1 MQKCYINGMGC
12 VSSQE
17 TYDTSFLESVEI
29 NTTENI
35 VYAKQPSYKELIPPA
50 AARRMAKGVKMGL
63 AASTKALKE
72 ANVEVPD
79 AIITGTGM
87 GCIEDSEKFLKALID
102 NNEEYLTPTNFIQS
116 THNTVGAQIALGLGC
131 KGYNFTY
138 VNGSISFESALLD
151 AKLQLENEEENTI
164 LVGAADETSSH
175 TMELFKLVNIIKKES
190 DQPYSV
196 LNSNSSGVVYSEGAT
211 FVTLEN
217 VKKESSYAV
226 LEALQI
232 QNDLNVNEVENFIS
246 SFLEKNNLK
255 IQDIDIVVL
264 GNNGDINFDTYY
276 TAVGSLFDQ
285 IPQVYYKHLSGEFN
299 TASAFG
305 FWVAASILKNQ
316 AIPQVV
322 KMNSIEKANFSKV
335 LLYNQFQ
342 GKDHSLV
349 LLSKC

>member
-1 MQKCYINGMGC
+1 MGC
-12 VSSQE
+12 VSSQD
-17 TYDTSFLESVEI
+17 TYETSFLESVEI

-175 TMELFKLVNIIKKES
+175 TMELFKRVNIIKKES

-217 VKKESSYAV
+217 VKKENSYAV
-226 LEALQI
+226 LKALQI
-232 QNDLNVNEVENFIS
+232 QNELNIDEVESFIT
-246 SFLEKNNLK
+246 SFLDKNNLK
-255 IQDIDIVVL
+255 LQDIDVVVL

-276 TAVGSLFDQ
+276 TAVGSLFSQ
-285 IPQVYYKHLSGEFN
+285 IPQVYYKHLCGEFN

-305 FWVAASILKNQ
+305 FWVAASVLKNQ

>member
-196 LNSNSSGVVYSEGAT
+196 LDSNSSGVVYSEGAT

-217 VKKESSYAV
+217 VKKENSYAV

-232 QNDLNVNEVENFIS
+232 QNELNIDEVESFIT
-246 SFLEKNNLK
+246 SFLDKNHLK
-255 IQDIDIVVL
+255 IQDIDVVVL

-285 IPQVYYKHLSGEFN
+285 IPQVYYKHLCGEFN

>member
-12 VSSQE
+12 VSSQD
-17 TYDTSFLESVEI
+17 TYETSFLESVEI

-196 LNSNSSGVVYSEGAT
+196 LDSNSSGVVYSEGAT

-217 VKKESSYAV
+217 VKKENSYAV

-232 QNDLNVNEVENFIS
+232 QNELNVNDVDNFIGD
-246 SFLEKNNLK
+246 FLEKNHLK
-255 IQDIDIVVL
+255 IQDIDVVVL
-264 GNNGDINFDTYY
+264 GNNGDINFDAYY
-276 TAVGSLFDQ
+276 TTVGSLFDQ
-285 IPQVYYKHLSGEFN
+285 IPQVYYKHLCGEFN

-316 AIPQVV
+316 AIPQIV

>member
-1 MQKCYINGMGC
+1 MGC
-12 VSSQE
+12 VSAQD
-17 TYDTSFLESVEI
+17 TYETSFLESVEI

-72 ANVEVPD
+72 ANIEVPD

-138 VNGSISFESALLD
+138 VNGAVSFESALLD
-151 AKLQLENEEENTI
+151 AKLQIENDEENTI
-164 LVGAADETSSH
+164 LVGAADETAPHS
-175 TMELFKLVNIIKKES
+175 MELFKLINLIKSENNT
-190 DQPYSV
+190 PYSV
-196 LNSNSSGVVYSEGAT
+196 LDSNSSGVVYSEGAT
-211 FVTLEN
+211 FIALEN
-217 VKKESSYAV
+217 QQKENSYAV
-226 LEALQI
+226 VEAIQI
-232 QNDLNVNEVENFIS
+232 QNELKIDEVECFLTN
-246 SFLEKNNLK
+246 FLENNNLR
-255 IQDIDIVVL
+255 IQDIDAVIL
-264 GNNGDINFDTYY
+264 GNNGDVSFDSYY
-276 TAVGSLFDQ
+276 KPVASIFNQ

-305 FWVAASILKNQ
+305 FWIAATIVKNQ
-316 AIPQVV
+316 SIPQII
-322 KMNSIEKANFSKV
+322 KMNSIEKSNFSKV
-335 LLYNQFQ
+335 ILYNQFQ

>member
-1 MQKCYINGMGC
+1 MGC
-12 VSSQE
+12 ISSQE
-17 TYDTSFLESVEI
+17 TYETSFLESVEI

-190 DQPYSV
+190 DLPYSV
-196 LNSNSSGVVYSEGAT
+196 LDSNSSGVVYSEGAT

-217 VKKESSYAV
+217 VKKENSYAV

-232 QNDLNVNEVENFIS
+232 QNELNIDEVESFIT
-246 SFLEKNNLK
+246 SFLDKNHLK
-255 IQDIDIVVL
+255 IHDIDVVVL

-305 FWVAASILKNQ
+305 FWVAALILKNQ

>member
-1 MQKCYINGMGC
+1 MGC
-12 VSSQE
+12 VSAQD
-17 TYDTSFLESVEI
+17 TYETSFLESVAI

-35 VYAKQPSYKELIPPA
+35 IYAIQPSYKEMIPPA

-72 ANVEVPD
+72 ANVAIPD

-138 VNGSISFESALLD
+138 VNGAISFESALLD
-151 AKLQLENEEENTI
+151 AKLQLENEEENSI

-175 TMELFKLVNIIKKES
+175 TMEMFKLINIIKKES

-196 LNSNSSGVVYSEGAT
+196 LNSNSSGVVFSEGAT
-211 FVTLEN
+211 FITLEN
-217 VKKESSYAV
+217 VQKDSSYAV

-232 QNDLNVNEVENFIS
+232 INELNIDETKSFINDFLN
-246 SFLEKNNLK
+246 KNNLK
-255 IQDIDIVVL
+255 FEDIDAVVF

-276 TAVGSLFDQ
+276 SEASSVFNETPQ
-285 IPQVYYKHLSGEFN
+285 IYYKHLSGEYN

-305 FWVAASILKNQ
+305 FWVAASIVKNQ
-316 AIPQVV
+316 VIPSSV
-322 KMNSIEKANFSKV
+322 KMNAIEKSNFSKV

-349 LLSKC
+349 LLSRC

>member
-1 MQKCYINGMGC
+1 MKAYINGMGC
-12 VSSQE
+12 ISAQNTFE
-17 TYDTSFLESVEI
+17 TEFLSEI
-29 NTTENI
+29 TINETEN
-35 VYAKQPSYKELIPPA
+35 VVFANQPSYKEFIPPA
-50 AARRMAKGVKMGL
+50 AIRRMAKGVKMGI

-72 ANVEVPD
+72 ANIETPD

-138 VNGSISFESALLD
+138 VNGAISFESALLD
-151 AKLQLENEEENTI
+151 AKMQIENEEENTI

-175 TMELFKLVNIIKKES
+175 TMELFKLTNVIKNES
-190 DQPYSV
+190 DVPYSV

-217 VKKESSYAV
+217 VQKESTYAV

-232 QNDLNVNEVENFIS
+232 QNELEPNEIESFIS
-246 SFLEKNNLK
+246 EFLNKNNLK
-255 IQDIDIVVL
+255 KEDIEAVVF
-264 GNNGDINFDTYY
+264 GNNGDINFDAYY
-276 TAVGSLFDQ
+276 KIAGEIFNEVPQ
-285 IPQVYYKHLSGEFN
+285 IYYKHLCGEFN

-316 AIPQVV
+316 VVPSSV
-322 KMNSIEKANFSKV
+322 KMNAIEKSNFSKV

>member
-1 MQKCYINGMGC
+1 MKKCYINGMGC
-12 VSSQE
+12 VSAQDTYE
-17 TYDTSFLESVEI
+17 TTFLDSVEI
-29 NTTENI
+29 NSTENI
-35 VYAKQPSYKELIPPA
+35 LYAKQPSYKELIPPA

-72 ANVEVPD
+72 ANVEIPD
-79 AIITGTGM
+79 AVITGTGM
-87 GCIEDSEKFLKALID
+87 GCIEDSEKFLRALID

-138 VNGSISFESALLD
+138 VNGAVSFESALLD
-151 AKLQLENEEENTI
+151 AKLQIENQEENSI

-175 TMELFKLVNIIKKES
+175 TMELFKLINIIKSEK

-217 VKKESSYAV
+217 EKKESSYAI

-232 QNDLNVNEVENFIS
+232 QNELNVDEVENFIQ
-246 SFLEKNNLK
+246 SFLDKNKVNR
-255 IQDIDIVVL
+255 QDIDVLVL
-264 GNNGDINFDTYY
+264 GNNGDIQYDNYY
-276 TAVGSLFDQ
+276 ETARTFLNQ
-285 IPQVYYKHLSGEFN
+285 IPQVYYKHLSGEYY
-299 TASAFG
+299 TSSAFG
-305 FWVAASILKNQ
+305 FWTAASILKNQ
-316 AIPQVV
+316 IVPEII
-322 KMNSIEKANFSKV
+322 KMNAIEKSSYSKV

-342 GKDHSLV
+342 GKEHSLV

>member
-1 MQKCYINGMGC
+1 MGC
-12 VSSQE
+12 VSSQD
-17 TYDTSFLESVEI
+17 TYETSFLESVEI

-217 VKKESSYAV
+217 VKKENSYAV

-232 QNDLNVNEVENFIS
+232 QNELNIDEVESFIT
-246 SFLEKNNLK
+246 SFLEKNHLK
-255 IQDIDIVVL
+255 IQDIDVVVL

-276 TAVGSLFDQ
+276 TAVGSLFSQ

>member
-1 MQKCYINGMGC
+1 MGC

-17 TYDTSFLESVEI
+17 TYETSFLESVEI

-175 TMELFKLVNIIKKES
+175 TMEVFKLVNIIKKES
-190 DQPYSV
+190 DLPYSV
-196 LNSNSSGVVYSEGAT
+196 LDSNSSGVVYSEGAT

-217 VKKESSYAV
+217 VKKENSYAV

-232 QNDLNVNEVENFIS
+232 QNELNIDEVESFIT
-246 SFLEKNNLK
+246 SFLDKNHLK
-255 IQDIDIVVL
+255 IHDIDVVVL
-264 GNNGDINFDTYY
+264 GNNGDIKVDVTFTDAEIKEVKIVEHAETP
-276 TAVGSLFDQ
+276 G
-285 IPQVYYKHLSGEFN
+285 LSDG
-299 TASAFG
+299 A
-305 FWVAASILKNQ
+305 
-316 AIPQVV
+316 
-322 KMNSIEKANFSKV
+322 IEKVPAAIIEKQSTEVDTIAGATVTSKAIIEAV
-335 LLYNQFQ
+335 NAAITEAT
-342 GKDHSLV
+342 K
-349 LLSKC
+349 

>member
-151 AKLQLENEEENTI
+151 AKLQLENQEENTI

-255 IQDIDIVVL
+255 IQDIDVVVL

>member
-1 MQKCYINGMGC
+1 MKKCYINGMGC
-12 VSSQE
+12 VSAQD
-17 TYDTSFLESVEI
+17 TYETSFLESVEI

-72 ANVEVPD
+72 ANIEVPD

-138 VNGSISFESALLD
+138 VNGAISFESALLD
-151 AKLQLENEEENTI
+151 AKLQIENDEENTI
-164 LVGAADETSSH
+164 LVGAADETAPHS
-175 TMELFKLVNIIKKES
+175 MELFKLINLIKIENNT
-190 DQPYSV
+190 PYSV
-196 LNSNSSGVVYSEGAT
+196 LDSNSSGVVYSEGAT
-211 FVTLEN
+211 FIALEN
-217 VKKESSYAV
+217 QQKENSYAV
-226 LEALQI
+226 VEAIQI
-232 QNDLNVNEVENFIS
+232 QNELKIDEVECFLTN
-246 SFLEKNNLK
+246 FLENNNLR
-255 IQDIDIVVL
+255 IQDIDAVIL
-264 GNNGDINFDTYY
+264 GNNGDVSFDSYY
-276 TAVGSLFDQ
+276 KPVASIFNQ

-305 FWVAASILKNQ
+305 FWIAATIVKNQ
-316 AIPQVV
+316 SIPQII
-322 KMNSIEKANFSKV
+322 KMNSIEKSNFSKV
-335 LLYNQFQ
+335 ILYNQFQ

>member
-1 MQKCYINGMGC
+1 MGC
-12 VSSQE
+12 VSSQD
-17 TYDTSFLESVEI
+17 TYETSFLESVEI

-151 AKLQLENEEENTI
+151 AKLQLENEEQNTI

-190 DQPYSV
+190 DLPYSV
-196 LNSNSSGVVYSEGAT
+196 LDSNSSGVVYSEGAT

-217 VKKESSYAV
+217 VKKENSYAV

-232 QNDLNVNEVENFIS
+232 QNELNIDEVENFIS

-255 IQDIDIVVL
+255 IQDIDFVVL

-276 TAVGSLFDQ
+276 TAVGSLFSQ
-285 IPQVYYKHLSGEFN
+285 IPQVYYKHLCGEFN

-305 FWVAASILKNQ
+305 FWVAASVLRNQ
-316 AIPQVV
+316 AIPQIV

-342 GKDHSLV
+342 GKEHSLV

>member
-12 VSSQE
+12 VSAQD
-17 TYDTSFLESVEI
+17 TYETSFLESVEI

-138 VNGSISFESALLD
+138 VNGAVSFESALLD
-151 AKLQLENEEENTI
+151 AKLQIENDEENTI
-164 LVGAADETSSH
+164 LVGAADETATHS
-175 TMELFKLVNIIKKES
+175 MELFKLINLIKNENNT
-190 DQPYSV
+190 PYSV
-196 LNSNSSGVVYSEGAT
+196 LDSNSSGVVYSEGAT
-211 FVTLEN
+211 FIALEN
-217 VKKESSYAV
+217 QQKENSYAV
-226 LEALQI
+226 VEAIQI
-232 QNDLNVNEVENFIS
+232 QNELKIDEVEYFLTN
-246 SFLEKNNLK
+246 FLEDNNLR
-255 IQDIDIVVL
+255 IQDIDAVIL
-264 GNNGDINFDTYY
+264 GNNGDISFDCYY
-276 TAVGSLFDQ
+276 KPVSSIFNQ

-305 FWVAASILKNQ
+305 FWIAATIVKNQSIPQILK
-316 AIPQVV
+316 
-322 KMNSIEKANFSKV
+322 MNTIDKSNFSKV
-335 LLYNQFQ
+335 VLYNQFQ

>member
-1 MQKCYINGMGC
+1 MGC

-190 DQPYSV
+190 NQPYSV

-217 VKKESSYAV
+217 VKKENSYAV

-232 QNDLNVNEVENFIS
+232 QNELNIDEVENFIS
-246 SFLEKNNLK
+246 SFLEKNHLK
-255 IQDIDIVVL
+255 IQDIDVVVL

>member
-12 VSSQE
+12 VSSQD
-17 TYDTSFLESVEI
+17 TYETSFLESVEI

-35 VYAKQPSYKELIPPA
+35 VYAKQPLYKELIPPA

-217 VKKESSYAV
+217 VKKENTYAV

-232 QNDLNVNEVENFIS
+232 QNELNIDEVENFIT
-246 SFLEKNNLK
+246 SFLDKNNLK
-255 IQDIDIVVL
+255 IQDIDVVVL

-276 TAVGSLFDQ
+276 TAVGSLFSQ

>member
-1 MQKCYINGMGC
+1 MGC

-17 TYDTSFLESVEI
+17 TYETSFLESVEI

-196 LNSNSSGVVYSEGAT
+196 LDSNSSGVVYSEGAT

-217 VKKESSYAV
+217 VKKENSYAV

-232 QNDLNVNEVENFIS
+232 QNELNIDEVENFIS
-246 SFLEKNNLK
+246 SFLEKNHLK
-255 IQDIDIVVL
+255 IQDIDVVVL

-276 TAVGSLFDQ
+276 TAVGSLFSQ
-285 IPQVYYKHLSGEFN
+285 IPQVYYKHLCGEFN

>member
-1 MQKCYINGMGC
+1 MGC
-12 VSSQE
+12 VSAQY
-17 TYDTSFLESVEI
+17 TYETSFLESVEI

-138 VNGSISFESALLD
+138 VNGAVSFESALLD
-151 AKLQLENEEENTI
+151 AKLQIENDEENTI
-164 LVGAADETSSH
+164 LVGAADETAPHS
-175 TMELFKLVNIIKKES
+175 MELFKLINLIKSENNT
-190 DQPYSV
+190 PYSV
-196 LNSNSSGVVYSEGAT
+196 LDSNSSGVVYSEGAT
-211 FVTLEN
+211 FIALEN
-217 VKKESSYAV
+217 QQKENSYAV
-226 LEALQI
+226 VEAIQI
-232 QNDLNVNEVENFIS
+232 QNELKIDEVECFLTN
-246 SFLEKNNLK
+246 FLENNNLR
-255 IQDIDIVVL
+255 IQDIDAVIL
-264 GNNGDINFDTYY
+264 GNNGDVSFDSYY
-276 TAVGSLFDQ
+276 KPVASIFNQ

-305 FWVAASILKNQ
+305 FWIAATIVKNQ
-316 AIPQVV
+316 SIPQII
-322 KMNSIEKANFSKV
+322 KMNSIEKSNFSKV
-335 LLYNQFQ
+335 ILYNQFQ

>member
-1 MQKCYINGMGC
+1 MGC

-17 TYDTSFLESVEI
+17 TYETSFLESVEI

-217 VKKESSYAV
+217 VKKENSYAV

-232 QNDLNVNEVENFIS
+232 QNELNIDEVESFIT
-246 SFLEKNNLK
+246 SFLEKNHLK
-255 IQDIDIVVL
+255 IQDIDVVVL

-276 TAVGSLFDQ
+276 TAVGSLFSQ

>member
-1 MQKCYINGMGC
+1 MGC
-12 VSSQE
+12 VSSQD
-17 TYDTSFLESVEI
+17 TYETSFLESVEI

-217 VKKESSYAV
+217 VKKENSYAI

-232 QNDLNVNEVENFIS
+232 QSELNIDEVECFIT
-246 SFLEKNNLK
+246 SFLDKNHLK
-255 IQDIDIVVL
+255 IQDIDVVVL

-276 TAVGSLFDQ
+276 TAVGSLFSQ
-285 IPQVYYKHLSGEFN
+285 IPQVYYKHLCGEFN

>member
-1 MQKCYINGMGC
+1 MGKCYINGMGC
-12 VSSQE
+12 VSAQD
-17 TYDTSFLESVEI
+17 TYETSFLESVAI

-35 VYAKQPSYKELIPPA
+35 IYAIQPSYKELIPPA

-102 NNEEYLTPTNFIQS
+102 NKEEYLTPTNFIQS

-138 VNGSISFESALLD
+138 VNGAISFESALLD
-151 AKLQLENEEENTI
+151 AKMQIENEEENSI

-175 TMELFKLVNIIKKES
+175 TMELYKLINVIKKES
-190 DQPYSV
+190 DKPYSV
-196 LNSNSSGVVYSEGAT
+196 LNSNSTGAVYSEGAT

-217 VKKESSYAV
+217 IQKESSYAV

-232 QNDLNVNEVENFIS
+232 QNELDTNEIENFIRA
-246 SFLEKNNLK
+246 FLNKNNLK
-255 IQDIDIVVL
+255 IEDIDAVVL
-264 GNNGDINFDTYY
+264 GNNGDINFDNYY
-276 TAVGSLFDQ
+276 TIASTIFNQ
-285 IPQVYYKHLSGEFN
+285 IPQIYYKHLSGEFN

-305 FWVAASILKNQ
+305 FWVAASIIKSQ
-316 AIPQVV
+316 AIPSSV
-322 KMNSIEKANFSKV
+322 KMNSIDKSNFSNV
-335 LLYNQFQ
+335 LLYNQYQ

>member
-1 MQKCYINGMGC
+1 MGC
-12 VSSQE
+12 VSAQD
-17 TYDTSFLESVEI
+17 TYETSFLESVEI
-29 NTTENI
+29 NSTENI
-35 VYAKQPSYKELIPPA
+35 IYAIQPSYKEMIPPA

-72 ANVEVPD
+72 ANVAIPD

-87 GCIEDSEKFLKALID
+87 GCIEDSEKFLKSLID

-138 VNGSISFESALLD
+138 VNGAISFESALLD

-196 LNSNSSGVVYSEGAT
+196 LDSNSSGVVYSEGAT
-211 FVTLEN
+211 FFTLEN
-217 VKKESSYAV
+217 VQKDSSYAV
-226 LEALQI
+226 LEAMQI
-232 QNDLNVNEVENFIS
+232 HNELNLDETKSFITA
-246 SFLEKNNLK
+246 FLNKNNLK
-255 IQDIDIVVL
+255 MEDIDAVVF
-264 GNNGDINFDTYY
+264 GNNGDVNFDTYY
-276 TAVGSLFDQ
+276 SEASSIFSQTPQ
-285 IPQVYYKHLSGEFN
+285 IYYKHLSGEYN

-305 FWVAASILKNQ
+305 FWVAASIIKNQ
-316 AIPQVV
+316 EIPSSV
-322 KMNSIEKANFSKV
+322 KMNAIEKSNFSKV

-349 LLSKC
+349 ILSKC

>member
-1 MQKCYINGMGC
+1 MKKCYINGMGC
-12 VSSQE
+12 VSAQD
-17 TYDTSFLESVEI
+17 TYETSFLESVLI

-35 VYAKQPSYKELIPPA
+35 VYAIQPSYKELIPPA

-63 AASTKALKE
+63 AASKKALKE

-102 NNEEYLTPTNFIQS
+102 DNEEYLTPTNFIQS

-138 VNGSISFESALLD
+138 VNGAISFESALLD
-151 AKLQLENEEENTI
+151 AKMQLENEEENSI

-175 TMELFKLVNIIKKES
+175 MMELFKLINTIKKES

-196 LNSNSSGVVYSEGAT
+196 LNSNSTGVVYSEGAT

-217 VKKESSYAV
+217 IQKESSYAV

-232 QNDLNVNEVENFIS
+232 QNELNIEELESFIGE
-246 SFLEKNNLK
+246 FLYKNKLK
-255 IQDIDIVVL
+255 LEDIDAVVF
-264 GNNGDINFDTYY
+264 GNNGDITFDTYY
-276 TAVGSLFDQ
+276 TTASSLFSQ
-285 IPQVYYKHLSGEFN
+285 IPHVYYKHLSGEYN

-305 FWVAASILKNQ
+305 FWVAATIIKNQ
-316 AIPQVV
+316 VIPSSV
-322 KMNSIEKANFSKV
+322 KMNAIEKANFSKV
-335 LLYNQFQ
+335 LLYNQYQ

>member
-1 MQKCYINGMGC
+1 MGC
-12 VSSQE
+12 VSSQD
-17 TYDTSFLESVEI
+17 TYETSFLESVEI

-116 THNTVGAQIALGLGC
+116 THNTIGAQIALGLGC

-175 TMELFKLVNIIKKES
+175 TMELFKLVNIMKKES
-190 DQPYSV
+190 DQPYTV
-196 LNSNSSGVVYSEGAT
+196 LNSNSTGVVYSEGAT

-217 VKKESSYAV
+217 VKKENSYAV

-232 QNDLNVNEVENFIS
+232 QNELNVNDVDNFIGD
-246 SFLEKNNLK
+246 FLDKNHLK

-276 TAVGSLFDQ
+276 TAVGSLFSQ
-285 IPQVYYKHLSGEFN
+285 IPQVYYKHLCGEFN

-305 FWVAASILKNQ
+305 FWVAASIIKSH
-316 AIPQVV
+316 AIPQIV
-322 KMNSIEKANFSKV
+322 KMNSIEKTNFSKV

>member
-1 MQKCYINGMGC
+1 MKKCYINGMGC
-12 VSSQE
+12 VSAQD
-17 TYDTSFLESVEI
+17 TYETSFLESVEI

-138 VNGSISFESALLD
+138 VNGAVSFESALLD
-151 AKLQLENEEENTI
+151 AKLQIENDEENTI
-164 LVGAADETSSH
+164 LVGAADETAPHS
-175 TMELFKLVNIIKKES
+175 MELFKLINLIKSENNT
-190 DQPYSV
+190 PYSV
-196 LNSNSSGVVYSEGAT
+196 LDSNSSGVVYSEGAT
-211 FVTLEN
+211 FIALEN
-217 VKKESSYAV
+217 QQKENSYAV
-226 LEALQI
+226 VEAIQI
-232 QNDLNVNEVENFIS
+232 QNELKIDEVECFLTN
-246 SFLEKNNLK
+246 FLENNNLR
-255 IQDIDIVVL
+255 IQDIDAVIL
-264 GNNGDINFDTYY
+264 GNNGDVSFDSYY
-276 TAVGSLFDQ
+276 KPVASIFNQ

-305 FWVAASILKNQ
+305 FWIAATIVKNQ
-316 AIPQVV
+316 SIPQII
-322 KMNSIEKANFSKV
+322 KMNSIEKSNFSKV
-335 LLYNQFQ
+335 ILYNQFQ

>member
-12 VSSQE
+12 VSSQD
-17 TYDTSFLESVEI
+17 TYETSFLESVEI

-35 VYAKQPSYKELIPPA
+35 VYVKQPSYKELIPPA

-217 VKKESSYAV
+217 VKKENSYAV

-232 QNDLNVNEVENFIS
+232 QNELNIDEVESFIT
-246 SFLEKNNLK
+246 SFLEKNHLK
-255 IQDIDIVVL
+255 IQDIDVVVL

-276 TAVGSLFDQ
+276 TAVGSLFSQ

>member
-17 TYDTSFLESVEI
+17 TYETSFLESVEI

-79 AIITGTGM
+79 AIITGTGV

-196 LNSNSSGVVYSEGAT
+196 LDSNSSGVVYSEGAT

-217 VKKESSYAV
+217 VKKENSYAV

-232 QNDLNVNEVENFIS
+232 QNELNIDEVENFIS
-246 SFLEKNNLK
+246 SFLEKNHLK
-255 IQDIDIVVL
+255 IQDIDVVVL

-276 TAVGSLFDQ
+276 TAVGSLFSQ
-285 IPQVYYKHLSGEFN
+285 IPQVYYKHLCGEFN

>member
-217 VKKESSYAV
+217 VKKENSYAV

-232 QNDLNVNEVENFIS
+232 QNELNIDEVENFIS

>member
-1 MQKCYINGMGC
+1 MKKCYINGLGC
-12 VSSQE
+12 VSAQDTYE
-17 TYDTSFLESVEI
+17 TTFLDSVEI
-29 NTTENI
+29 NSTENI
-35 VYAKQPSYKELIPPA
+35 LYAKQPSYKELIPPA

-72 ANVEVPD
+72 ANVEIPD
-79 AIITGTGM
+79 AVITGTGM
-87 GCIEDSEKFLKALID
+87 GCIEDSEKFLRALID

-138 VNGSISFESALLD
+138 VNGAVSFESALLD
-151 AKLQLENEEENTI
+151 AKLQIENQEENSI

-175 TMELFKLVNIIKKES
+175 TMELFKLINIIKSEK

-217 VKKESSYAV
+217 EKKESSYAI

-232 QNDLNVNEVENFIS
+232 QNELNVDEVENFIQ
-246 SFLEKNNLK
+246 SFLDKNKVNR
-255 IQDIDIVVL
+255 QDIDVLVL
-264 GNNGDINFDTYY
+264 GNNGDIQYDNYY
-276 TAVGSLFDQ
+276 ETASAFLNQ
-285 IPQVYYKHLSGEFN
+285 IPQVYYKHLSGEYY
-299 TASAFG
+299 TSSAFG
-305 FWVAASILKNQ
+305 FWTAASILKNQ
-316 AIPQVV
+316 IVPEII
-322 KMNSIEKANFSKV
+322 KMNAIEKSSYSKV

-342 GKDHSLV
+342 GKEHSLV

>member
-196 LNSNSSGVVYSEGAT
+196 LDSNSSGVVYSEGAT

-217 VKKESSYAV
+217 VKKENSYAV

-232 QNDLNVNEVENFIS
+232 QNELNIDEVESFIS

-255 IQDIDIVVL
+255 IQDIDVVVL
-264 GNNGDINFDTYY
+264 GNNGDISFDTYY
-276 TAVGSLFDQ
+276 TAVDSLFDQ

-322 KMNSIEKANFSKV
+322 KMNSFEKANFSKV

>member
-1 MQKCYINGMGC
+1 MGC
-12 VSSQE
+12 ISAQD
-17 TYDTSFLESVEI
+17 TYETSFLESVTI
-29 NTTENI
+29 NSTENI
-35 VYAKQPSYKELIPPA
+35 IYAIQPSYKELIPPA

-72 ANVEVPD
+72 AGVAIPD

-87 GCIEDSEKFLKALID
+87 GCIEDSEKFLKSLID

-116 THNTVGAQIALGLGC
+116 THNTVGGQIALGLGC

-138 VNGSISFESALLD
+138 VNGAISFESALLD
-151 AKLQLENEEENTI
+151 AKMQLENDEENSI
-164 LVGAADETSSH
+164 LVGAVDETSSH

-196 LNSNSSGVVYSEGAT
+196 LDSNSSGVVYSEGAT
-211 FVTLEN
+211 FMTLEN
-217 VKKESSYAV
+217 VQKDSSYAV
-226 LEALQI
+226 LEAMQI
-232 QNDLNVNEVENFIS
+232 INELNIDETKSYINDFLN
-246 SFLEKNNLK
+246 KNNLK
-255 IQDIDIVVL
+255 MEDIDAVVF
-264 GNNGDINFDTYY
+264 GNNGDISFDTYY
-276 TAVGSLFDQ
+276 SEASSIFSQTPQ
-285 IPQVYYKHLSGEFN
+285 IYYKHLSGEYN

-305 FWVAASILKNQ
+305 FWVAASIIKSQ
-316 AIPQVV
+316 EIPSSV
-322 KMNSIEKANFSKV
+322 KMNTIEKTTFSKV

>member
-1 MQKCYINGMGC
+1 MGC
-12 VSSQE
+12 VSSQD
-17 TYDTSFLESVEI
+17 TYETSFLESVEI

-72 ANVEVPD
+72 ANIEVPD

-190 DQPYSV
+190 NQPYSV
-196 LNSNSSGVVYSEGAT
+196 LDSNSSGVVYSEGAT

-217 VKKESSYAV
+217 VKKENSYAV

-232 QNDLNVNEVENFIS
+232 QNKLNIDEVENFIS

-255 IQDIDIVVL
+255 IQDIDVVVL

-276 TAVGSLFDQ
+276 TAVGSLFSQ

-305 FWVAASILKNQ
+305 FWVAASILKSQ

>member
-1 MQKCYINGMGC
+1 MKKCYINGMGC
-12 VSSQE
+12 VSAQDTYE
-17 TYDTSFLESVEI
+17 TTFLDSVEI
-29 NTTENI
+29 NSTENI
-35 VYAKQPSYKELIPPA
+35 LYAKQPSYKELIPPA

-72 ANVEVPD
+72 ANVEIPD
-79 AIITGTGM
+79 AVITGTGM
-87 GCIEDSEKFLKALID
+87 GCIEDSEKFLRALID

-138 VNGSISFESALLD
+138 VNGAVSFESALLD
-151 AKLQLENEEENTI
+151 AKLQIENQEENSI

-175 TMELFKLVNIIKKES
+175 TMELFKLINIIKSEK

-217 VKKESSYAV
+217 EKKESSYAI

-232 QNDLNVNEVENFIS
+232 QNELNVDEVENFIQ
-246 SFLEKNNLK
+246 SFLDKNKVNR
-255 IQDIDIVVL
+255 QDIDVLVL
-264 GNNGDINFDTYY
+264 GNNGDIQYDNYY
-276 TAVGSLFDQ
+276 ETASAFLNQ
-285 IPQVYYKHLSGEFN
+285 IQQVYYKHLSGEYY
-299 TASAFG
+299 TSSAFG
-305 FWVAASILKNQ
+305 FWTAASILKNQ
-316 AIPQVV
+316 IVPEII
-322 KMNSIEKANFSKV
+322 KMNAIEKSSYSKV

-342 GKDHSLV
+342 GKEHSLV

>member
-1 MQKCYINGMGC
+1 MKKCYINGMGC
-12 VSSQE
+12 VSAQDTYE
-17 TYDTSFLESVEI
+17 TTFLDSVEI
-29 NTTENI
+29 NSTENI
-35 VYAKQPSYKELIPPA
+35 LYAKQPSYKELIPPA

-72 ANVEVPD
+72 ANVEIPD
-79 AIITGTGM
+79 AVITGTGM
-87 GCIEDSEKFLKALID
+87 GCIEDSEKFLRALID

-138 VNGSISFESALLD
+138 VNGAVSFESALLD
-151 AKLQLENEEENTI
+151 AKLQIENQEENSI

-175 TMELFKLVNIIKKES
+175 TMELFKLINIIKSEK

-217 VKKESSYAV
+217 EKKESSYAI

-232 QNDLNVNEVENFIS
+232 QNELNVDEVENFIQ
-246 SFLEKNNLK
+246 SFLDKNKVNR
-255 IQDIDIVVL
+255 QDIDVLVL
-264 GNNGDINFDTYY
+264 GNNGDIQYDNYY
-276 TAVGSLFDQ
+276 EKASAFLNQ
-285 IPQVYYKHLSGEFN
+285 IPQVYYKHLSGEYY
-299 TASAFG
+299 TSSAFG
-305 FWVAASILKNQ
+305 FWMAASILKNQ
-316 AIPQVV
+316 IVPEII
-322 KMNSIEKANFSKV
+322 KMNAIEKSSYSKV

-342 GKDHSLV
+342 GKEHSLV

>member
-1 MQKCYINGMGC
+1 MGC

-17 TYDTSFLESVEI
+17 TYETSFLESVEI

-190 DQPYSV
+190 DLPYSV
-196 LNSNSSGVVYSEGAT
+196 LDSNSSGVVYSEGAT

-217 VKKESSYAV
+217 VKKENTYAV

-232 QNDLNVNEVENFIS
+232 QNELNIDEVESFIT
-246 SFLEKNNLK
+246 SFLDKNHLK
-255 IQDIDIVVL
+255 IHDIDVVVL

>member
-1 MQKCYINGMGC
+1 MGC

-17 TYDTSFLESVEI
+17 TYETSFLESVEI

-175 TMELFKLVNIIKKES
+175 TLELFKLVNIIKKES
-190 DQPYSV
+190 DLPYSV
-196 LNSNSSGVVYSEGAT
+196 LDSNSSGVVYSEGAT

-217 VKKESSYAV
+217 VKKENSYAV

-232 QNDLNVNEVENFIS
+232 QNELNIDEVESFIT
-246 SFLEKNNLK
+246 SFLDKNHLK
-255 IQDIDIVVL
+255 IHDIDVVVL

-305 FWVAASILKNQ
+305 FWVAALILKNQ

>member
-1 MQKCYINGMGC
+1 MGC

-217 VKKESSYAV
+217 VKKENSYAV

-232 QNDLNVNEVENFIS
+232 QNELNIDEVENFIS

-255 IQDIDIVVL
+255 IQDIDVVVL